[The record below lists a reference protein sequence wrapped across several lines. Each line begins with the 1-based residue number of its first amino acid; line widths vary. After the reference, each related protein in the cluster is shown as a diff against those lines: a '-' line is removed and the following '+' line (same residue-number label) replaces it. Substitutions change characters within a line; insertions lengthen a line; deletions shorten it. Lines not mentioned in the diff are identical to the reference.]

1 MTMLAELRESGLR
14 ALNAAGWAGVL
25 GIGLCVFAVSFDLT
39 GNRAL
44 ADEADQLRRE
54 ARSLAKTQRQH
65 RRVPEVSER
74 ERLAAFYAGLPL
86 AERLPELLLRLHGHA
101 LARGVPTDKADYRV
115 QAVAGTPLEQVSLE
129 LPVRASYP
137 AIRQWLDDVRAG
149 MPELAL
155 DDLAFRRADIG
166 KPDIEARVRFVIF
179 LRRPA

>member
-14 ALNAAGWAGVL
+14 ALNAAGWAGAL

-44 ADEADQLRRE
+44 ADAADQLRRE

-65 RRVPEVSER
+65 KRVPEVSER

-86 AERLPELLLRLHGHA
+86 AERLPELLVRLHGHA

-129 LPVRASYP
+129 LPVRATYP